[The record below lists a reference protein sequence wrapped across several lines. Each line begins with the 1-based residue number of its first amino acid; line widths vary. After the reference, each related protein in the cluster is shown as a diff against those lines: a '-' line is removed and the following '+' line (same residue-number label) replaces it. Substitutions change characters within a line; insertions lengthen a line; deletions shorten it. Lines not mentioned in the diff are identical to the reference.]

1 MDAGKGSAGPVA
13 TQYGALAVT
22 WGTSFLFIKIGLEGL
37 SPGQVVLG
45 RLATGAVTLAV
56 ISAARRS
63 RLPRDPVTWA
73 HLAVVAVLLCDV
85 PFLLIA
91 WAEQRIPSSLASIYN
106 AATPLMTVLWGLA
119 VLPGERP
126 HGRVWPG
133 SSPGFA
139 GVALVLGPWHLAS
152 RNQLLAQLACLAAT
166 ACYGAAFT
174 YLRRYV
180 SPRGIA
186 ALPAA
191 TLQVSLAAVVAL
203 ALAPWTANA
212 PVRLSPAV
220 TGSVLA
226 LGALGTGIAYVWN
239 TAIVASWGA
248 TIAST
253 VTYLIPIVGVVLG
266 VAVLSEPLTWNEP
279 AGAAIVILGILATQ
293 NHLARVARYIPLGLH
308 RDVRAEAPP
317 PAASSP
323 AVPVAK
329 PVRRRPVTTSKP
341 FHQRRLGHAGLFS
354 SWRCC
359 PRRVRT
365 RPCRADGAQPGRSP
379 PRWPGPVLAW
389 PGSPARAAR
398 PVRRRGLGRWQMAQ
412 LAGGNHRVAQDVGK
426 WLRSTGE

>member
-13 TQYGALAVT
+13 AQYGALAVT
-22 WGTSFLFIKIGLEGL
+22 WGASFLFIKTGLEGL

-63 RLPRDPVTWA
+63 RLPGDPVTWA

-126 HGRVWPG
+126 TRARLAGLIT
-133 SSPGFA
+133 GFA

-152 RNQLLAQLACLAAT
+152 RSQLLAQLACLAAT

-203 ALAPWTANA
+203 ALAPWTATA

-239 TAIVASWGA
+239 TGIVASWGA

-293 NHLARVARYIPLGLH
+293 NHPARVARYIPLGLH

-323 AVPVAK
+323 AVPGAK
-329 PVRRRPVTTSKP
+329 PVRRRPSRPSKP
-341 FHQRRLGHAGLFS
+341 FRQRRLGHA
-354 SWRCC
+354 RYQ
-359 PRRVRT
+359 
-365 RPCRADGAQPGRSP
+365 RPY
-379 PRWPGPVLAW
+379 
-389 PGSPARAAR
+389 
-398 PVRRRGLGRWQMAQ
+398 RGLDSDSCRCPAS
-412 LAGGNHRVAQDVGK
+412 
-426 WLRSTGE
+426 LRSGFLGEGTRAGHRSG

>member
-22 WGTSFLFIKIGLEGL
+22 WGASFLFIK
-37 SPGQVVLG
+37 V
-45 RLATGAVTLAV
+45 
-56 ISAARRS
+56 
-63 RLPRDPVTWA
+63 
-73 HLAVVAVLLCDV
+73 
-85 PFLLIA
+85 
-91 WAEQRIPSSLASIYN
+91 EQRIPSSLASIYN

-126 HGRVWPG
+126 TRARLAGLIT
-133 SSPGFA
+133 GFA
-139 GVALVLGPWHLAS
+139 GVALVLGPWDLAS
-152 RNQLLAQLACLAAT
+152 RSQLMAQLACLAAT

-203 ALAPWTANA
+203 ALAPWTATA

-239 TAIVASWGA
+239 TGIVARWGA

-253 VTYLIPIVGVVLG
+253 VTYLIPIVGVALG

-293 NHLARVARYIPLGLH
+293 RHLARVARYL
-308 RDVRAEAPP
+308 R
-317 PAASSP
+317 
-323 AVPVAK
+323 
-329 PVRRRPVTTSKP
+329 
-341 FHQRRLGHAGLFS
+341 
-354 SWRCC
+354 C
-359 PRRVRT
+359 PRPFRQG
-365 RPCRADGAQPGRSP
+365 D
-379 PRWPGPVLAW
+379 
-389 PGSPARAAR
+389 
-398 PVRRRGLGRWQMAQ
+398 
-412 LAGGNHRVAQDVGK
+412 
-426 WLRSTGE
+426 